1 VSALASNPLVPPD
14 PRHALTPSGNL
25 RRRQLV
31 SRMML
36 LGTLLAAALAVVVL
50 GILLVYVAIKGI
62 SAISWSFLTSSLP
75 GADGNAGGIGPAL
88 VGSLELALIA
98 TIIALPLGVLTAL
111 ALNEFAGVKLG
122 KALQVALELMAG
134 LPPILL
140 GVFIFKLIVVNWQ
153 QSAIAGGITMALL
166 EMPLI
171 AATTLQAL
179 RAFPRSLREAADA
192 LGVARWRTIVQVVLP
207 TCAGAILTATILATA
222 RAVGDAALVLF
233 TSGTAQYGGQGI
245 TLDPLHSVPNLP
257 LTILNLDETQTPALV
272 SKAWGAAF
280 ILILIILVANIGAR
294 IWLRRSQRKR
304 GL

>member
-1 VSALASNPLVPPD
+1 MSAIATTPLGTPD
-14 PRHALTPSGNL
+14 PKHALVASGNL

-31 SRMML
+31 SRLAL
-36 LGTLLAAALAVVVL
+36 LSTLLAAALAVVVL

-62 SAISWSFLTSSLP
+62 SAISWSFFTSSLP
-75 GADGNAGGIGPAL
+75 GSFGSAGGIGPAL
-88 VGSLELALIA
+88 VGSLELAVIA
-98 TIIALPLGVLTAL
+98 IIIALPLGVLTAL
-111 ALNEFAGVKLG
+111 ALNEFAGYKLSRG
-122 KALQVALELMAG
+122 LQIALELMAG

-140 GVFIFKLIVVNWQ
+140 GVFVFKLLVVNWQ
-153 QSAIAGGITMALL
+153 QSALAGGITMALL
-166 EMPLI
+166 MMPLI

-207 TCAGAILTATILATA
+207 TCSGAILTATILATA

-233 TSGTAQYGGQGI
+233 TTNNAEFGGQGI
-245 TLDPLHSVPNLP
+245 TLNPLHSVPNLP
-257 LTILNLDETQTPALV
+257 LTILQLDETQTPALV
-272 SKAWGAAF
+272 TKAWGAAF
-280 ILILIILVANIGAR
+280 VLILIILVANIWAR